1 MTEHE
6 ELLQERREKA
16 RAKNGSFPEDKK
28 CAVCGKQMPGR
39 KKIARYCSNRCRQ
52 EKKYDKKR
60 VRPKPKVVD
69 FS

>member
-1 MTEHE
+1 MNE
-6 ELLQERREKA
+6 E
-16 RAKNGSFPEDKK
+16 KK
-28 CAVCGKQMPGR
+28 CAVCGKSLSGL
-39 KKIARYCSNRCRQ
+39 KSLARYCSNRCRQ